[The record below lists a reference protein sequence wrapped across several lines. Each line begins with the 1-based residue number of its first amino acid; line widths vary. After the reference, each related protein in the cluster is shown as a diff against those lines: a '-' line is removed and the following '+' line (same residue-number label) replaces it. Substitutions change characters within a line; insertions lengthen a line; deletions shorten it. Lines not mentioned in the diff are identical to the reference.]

1 MASVLKVNEIQH
13 TGGTSAMTIDS
24 SGVMNLGQKVG
35 WHIYGTTDNG
45 STVTHSPVRFHT
57 VDFDYQNGW
66 SSTNYEYTIGKAGL
80 YLIGWTQ
87 SQDIENARWLLQA
100 DTGGGYQEIDRSH
113 PRKPSG
119 GNTNAP
125 RFIIPYVA
133 SVGDKLRVVP
143 HDSTEGYWSFGPT
156 SRVMH
161 FWGVMIG

>member
-1 MASVLKVNEIQH
+1 MSNLRVGAIDSVNGNNAI
-13 TGGTSAMTIDS
+13 TIDS

-35 WHIYGTTDNG
+35 WHIYGTTDTG
-45 STVTHSPVRFHT
+45 SVTYSPVRFAT

-66 SSTNYEYTIGKAGL
+66 SSSNYEYTIAKAGL

-87 SQDIENARWLLQA
+87 SQDVENARWLLQA
-100 DTGGGYQEIDRSH
+100 DTGSGYSEIDRSH

-133 SVGDKLRVVP
+133 SVGDKLRVVLDLSLI
-143 HDSTEGYWSFGPT
+143 H
-156 SRVMH
+156 
-161 FWGVMIG
+161 I

>member
-1 MASVLKVNEIQH
+1 MSTLKVGTIQDP
-13 TGGTSAMTIDS
+13 TNSNTAISIDS

-45 STVTHSPVRFHT
+45 GQVTHSPVRYHT

-66 SSTNYEYTIGKAGL
+66 SSSNYEYTIAKAGL

-87 SQDIENARWLLQA
+87 SQDAENARWYLQA
-100 DTGGGYQEIDRSH
+100 DTGSGYSEIDRSH
-113 PRKPSG
+113 PRKPAG

-125 RFIIPYVA
+125 RFILPFVA
-133 SVGDKLRVVP
+133 SVGDKLRVIP
-143 HDSTEGYWSFGPT
+143 ADSTSYWSFGPT

>member
-1 MASVLKVNEIQH
+1 MSNLRVGAIDSPNGNNAIN
-13 TGGTSAMTIDS
+13 IDS

-35 WHIYGTTDNG
+35 WHIYGHTDNG
-45 STVTHSPVRFHT
+45 TSVSHSPIRWAT

-66 SSTNYEYTIGKAGL
+66 SSSNYEYTIAKAGL

-87 SQDIENARWLLQA
+87 SQDTDPVRWLLQA
-100 DTGGGYQEIDRSH
+100 DQGSGYFEIDRSH

-125 RFIIPYVA
+125 RFIVPYVA
-133 SVGDKLRVVP
+133 SVGDKLRVVT
-143 HDSTEGYWSFGPT
+143 DQSQSYWAFGPN
-156 SRVMH
+156 SRAQH